1 MYGIKEFN
9 NQSRFMRKN
18 NNTRIKITLVITIA
32 ILVNAYVL
40 TGCFKRSS
48 IPDYNGIDVF
58 AEYVNNNAEIEI
70 IDWDTNDIDNE
81 NKIATIGVIV
91 NADPNKEILYSEI
104 DSIRL
109 AGNRFL
115 KNHPEYF
122 LNEYCFCL
130 EVRSLEYE
138 DHGGFAIAR
147 FANFEEMILP
157 VSSQGGKQLYDSL
170 CAIEVFMSEDDLD
183 YVSGLHDIVSLR
195 IHPAVQKDDQSLK
208 LSCVAMVSKMSCLN
222 DVYVVGSWYDCFMDS
237 DLECSVHSYVWI
249 Q

>member
-1 MYGIKEFN
+1 M
-9 NQSRFMRKN
+9 QSKRVVYL
-18 NNTRIKITLVITIA
+18 TLVITIA

-70 IDWDTNDIDNE
+70 LDWDTNDIDNE

-157 VSSQGGKQLYDSL
+157 VSSQGVKQLYDSL

-195 IHPAVQKDDQSLK
+195 IHPAVQKDDEALMVDCLEIV
-208 LSCVAMVSKMSCLN
+208 LSMNWLT
-222 DVYVVGSWYDCFMDS
+222 DVYVVNSWYEFFEKAE
-237 DLECSVHSYVWI
+237 LECNIHSYVWL

>member
-1 MYGIKEFN
+1 M
-9 NQSRFMRKN
+9 QSKRVVYL
-18 NNTRIKITLVITIA
+18 TLVITIA

-70 IDWDTNDIDNE
+70 LDWDTNDIDNE

-195 IHPAVQKDDQSLK
+195 IHPTVQKDDEALMVDCLEIV
-208 LSCVAMVSKMSCLN
+208 LSMNWLT
-222 DVYVVGSWYDCFMDS
+222 DVYVVNNWYEFFEKAE
-237 DLECSVHSYVWI
+237 LECNIHSYVWL

>member
-1 MYGIKEFN
+1 MGDTMQYNRNWILRLLGCILLFAEVFVLVGCI
-9 NQSRFMRKN
+9 
-18 NNTRIKITLVITIA
+18 RIRTSLP
-32 ILVNAYVL
+32 
-40 TGCFKRSS
+40 
-48 IPDYNGIDVF
+48 PDYNGIDVF

-70 IDWDTNDIDNE
+70 LDWDTNDIDNE

-115 KNHPEYF
+115 KNHPEYY

-195 IHPAVQKDDQSLK
+195 IHPAVQKDDEALMVDCLEIV
-208 LSCVAMVSKMSCLN
+208 LSMNWLT
-222 DVYVVGSWYDCFMDS
+222 DVYVVNSWYDFFEKAE
-237 DLECSVHSYVWI
+237 LECNIHSYVWL

>member
-1 MYGIKEFN
+1 MGDTMQYNRNWILRLLGCILLFAEVFVLVGCI
-9 NQSRFMRKN
+9 
-18 NNTRIKITLVITIA
+18 RIRTSLP
-32 ILVNAYVL
+32 
-40 TGCFKRSS
+40 
-48 IPDYNGIDVF
+48 PDYNGIDVF

-70 IDWDTNDIDNE
+70 LDWDTNDIDNE

-138 DHGGFAIAR
+138 EHGGFAIAR

-195 IHPAVQKDDQSLK
+195 IHPAVQKDDEALMVDCLEIV
-208 LSCVAMVSKMSCLN
+208 LSMNWLT
-222 DVYVVGSWYDCFMDS
+222 DVYVVNSWYDFFGKAE
-237 DLECSVHSYVWI
+237 LECNIHSYVWL